1 MTETQLIQ
9 KMFLVLMPTS
19 PKHNTT
25 NTNLNFL
32 WDFGNKERVGG
43 VYEYSFNTQMHTDEI
58 SGTGNHTT
66 ALFWEYDT
74 RLGRRWNL
82 DPKPQVFISDY
93 AVFGNSPIYN
103 VDFKGDYFFGL
114 FGSTSKQRQAAENF
128 AKKYNGTI
136 MNKHRKNISVV
147 YSEKVKNNAHET
159 TLVILHQQF
168 FDKNGEL
175 LPENGEIKEK
185 QLSVWDKMSESKNPF
200 IKISYNLIDEAFVAI
215 QATPFVAPFIDP
227 DERRH
232 LTGEAASQF
241 EVEEAFISTLT
252 YALGPLSKLSGVKTL
267 KRLNTAQFSKKFK
280 GNLAKLPA
288 MLRGKLNK
296 LYNKGV
302 D

>member
-1 MTETQLIQ
+1 
-9 KMFLVLMPTS
+9 
-19 PKHNTT
+19 
-25 NTNLNFL
+25 
-32 WDFGNKERVGG
+32 
-43 VYEYSFNTQMHTDEI
+43 
-58 SGTGNHTT
+58 
-66 ALFWEYDT
+66 
-74 RLGRRWNL
+74 
-82 DPKPQVFISDY
+82 
-93 AVFGNSPIYN
+93 
-103 VDFKGDYFFGL
+103 
-114 FGSTSKQRQAAENF
+114 
-128 AKKYNGTI
+128 